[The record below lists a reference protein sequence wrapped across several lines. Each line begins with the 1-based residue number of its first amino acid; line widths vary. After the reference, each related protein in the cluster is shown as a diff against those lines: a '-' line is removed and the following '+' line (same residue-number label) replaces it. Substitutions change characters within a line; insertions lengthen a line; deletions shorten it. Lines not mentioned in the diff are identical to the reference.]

1 MKNQAV
7 LLLLAILGATSVQ
20 AADTDR
26 ELARQLAL
34 QQKSLLPLVSNP
46 QYQSPL
52 PELLKKAPTRLKRQ
66 ATDANQAAIARQGLN
81 GEVKQLMQLRLANPE
96 QAAALQQ
103 GVEPLVAYVPS
114 GDEKSWSAIEAFDSA
129 GNPVYLDVD
138 KAPAR
143 PVLVVEA
150 DPVKAKNAGLQVM
163 RKAFAAADMQAAPQP
178 KASASTAPLKTSIL
192 KKIRLKDDQE
202 PWLLGAA
209 EVYAVVAG
217 VNPSRD
223 EPVVDIVDMPYLD
236 YDNTDY
242 TPNQILVYW
251 DRYRWGAVDIVMM
264 EQDDNVNYKE
274 LADLLIEAL
283 KLGFTAGG
291 VPEGL
296 PFLDLGGRI
305 VKALPDSWMTN
316 DDDYLDTFYTLEQ
329 DQSYHQYPGAAGNA
343 VIDLEPKEIAPTRP

>member
-1 MKNQAV
+1 MRNQAV
-7 LLLLAILGATSVQ
+7 ILLMALLGTTAH

-26 ELARQLAL
+26 DLARQIAL
-34 QQKSLLPLVSNP
+34 QQKSLLPLLTN
-46 QYQSPL
+46 QGYQSPL
-52 PELLKKAPTRLKRQ
+52 PDLLQKASPRLKRQ
-66 ATDANQAAIARQGLN
+66 ATDANQAAISRQGLE

-96 QAAALQQ
+96 QGNALKQ
-103 GVEPLVAYVPS
+103 GAEPLVAYVPS
-114 GDEKSWSAIEAFDSA
+114 GDEKSWSAIEAFDVA
-129 GNPVYLDVD
+129 GNPVYLDVNQ
-138 KAPAR
+138 APAR

-150 DPVKAKNAGLQVM
+150 DPIKAKNAGLKVM
-163 RKAFAAADMQAAPQP
+163 RKALAEADMQVAPRAA
-178 KASASTAPLKTSIL
+178 SVTAPLKTSVL
-192 KKIRLKDDQE
+192 KKIRLRDDQE

-209 EVYAVVAG
+209 KVYAVVAG
-217 VNPSRD
+217 VNPGRD

-236 YDNTDY
+236 HDSTDY

-251 DRYRWGAVDIVMM
+251 DRYRWGAVDVVMM

-274 LADLLIEAL
+274 LSTLLIDAL

-291 VPEGL
+291 VPEAL

-316 DDDYLDTFYTLEQ
+316 NDDYLDTFYTLEQ

-343 VIDLEPKEIAPTRP
+343 VIDLEPREIRPTWP

>member
-1 MKNQAV
+1 MRNQAV
-7 LLLLAILGATSVQ
+7 ILLMALLGTTAH

-26 ELARQLAL
+26 DLARQIAL
-34 QQKSLLPLVSNP
+34 QQKNLLPLLTN
-46 QYQSPL
+46 QGYQSPL
-52 PELLKKAPTRLKRQ
+52 PDLLQKASPRLKRQ
-66 ATDANQAAIARQGLN
+66 ATDANQAAISRQGLE

-96 QAAALQQ
+96 QANALKQ
-103 GVEPLVAYVPS
+103 GAEPLVAYVPS
-114 GDEKSWSAIEAFDSA
+114 GDEKSWSAIEAFDVA
-129 GNPVYLDVD
+129 GNPVYLDVNQ
-138 KAPAR
+138 APAR

-150 DPVKAKNAGLQVM
+150 DPIKAKNAGLKVM
-163 RKAFAAADMQAAPQP
+163 RKALAEADMQVAPRAA
-178 KASASTAPLKTSIL
+178 SVTAPLKTCVL
-192 KKIRLKDDQE
+192 KKIRLRDDQE

-217 VNPSRD
+217 VNPGRD

-251 DRYRWGAVDIVMM
+251 DRYRWGAVDVVMM

-274 LADLLIEAL
+274 LSALLIDAL

-291 VPEGL
+291 VPEAL

-316 DDDYLDTFYTLEQ
+316 NDDYLDTFYTLEQ
-329 DQSYHQYPGAAGNA
+329 DQSYHQYPGAAGNT
-343 VIDLEPKEIAPTRP
+343 VIDLEPKEIQPTRP

>member
-1 MKNQAV
+1 MRNQAV
-7 LLLLAILGATSVQ
+7 ILLLALLGITSAH

-26 ELARQLAL
+26 ELARELAL
-34 QQKSLLPLVSNP
+34 QHKNLLPLLAN
-46 QYQSPL
+46 QEYQAPL
-52 PELLKKAPTRLKRQ
+52 PNLLQQASPRLKRQ
-66 ATDANQAAIARQGLN
+66 AVTANQAAIDRQGLA

-96 QAAALQQ
+96 QADALKQ
-103 GVEPLVAYVPS
+103 GVEPLIAYVPS
-114 GDEKSWSAIEAFDSA
+114 GDEQSWSAIEAFDVA

-138 KAPAR
+138 QAPAR

-150 DPVKAKNAGLQVM
+150 DPVKAKNAGLRVM
-163 RKAFAAADMQAAPQP
+163 RKALAEAELQSAPVKQ
-178 KASASTAPLKTSIL
+178 SSTSPLKTSIL
-192 KKIRLKDDQE
+192 KKIRLNNDQE

-236 YDNTDY
+236 HDNTDY
-242 TPNQILVYW
+242 SPNQILVYW
-251 DRYRWGAVDIVMM
+251 DRYRWGAVDLVMM

-274 LADLLIEAL
+274 LSALLIEAL

-291 VPEGL
+291 VPEAL

-316 DDDYLDTFYTLEQ
+316 NDDYLDTFYTLEQ
-329 DQSYHQYPGAAGNA
+329 DQRYDQYPGATGNA
-343 VIDLEPKEIAPTRP
+343 VMTLELKEIQPTRP

>member
-1 MKNQAV
+1 MRNQAV
-7 LLLLAILGATSVQ
+7 ILLLALLGATTTQ

-26 ELARQLAL
+26 ELARQIAL
-34 QQKSLLPLVSNP
+34 QQKNLLPLLNN
-46 QYQSPL
+46 QEYQSPL
-52 PELLKKAPTRLKRQ
+52 PNLLPKASPRLKRQ
-66 ATDANQAAIARQGLN
+66 ARDANQAAISRQGLD
-81 GEVKQLMQLRLANPE
+81 GEVRELMQLRLANPD
-96 QAAALQQ
+96 QADALQQ
-103 GVEPLVAYVPS
+103 GVEPLVAYIPS

-129 GNPVYLDVD
+129 GSPIYLDVNQP
-138 KAPAR
+138 PAR

-150 DPVKAKNAGLQVM
+150 DPVKAKNAGLKVM
-163 RKAFAAADMQAAPQP
+163 RKALAAADMQVTPRATSNA
-178 KASASTAPLKTSIL
+178 TPLKTSIL
-192 KKIRLKDDQE
+192 KKIRLNDDQE

-217 VNPSRD
+217 VNPGRD

-251 DRYRWGAVDIVMM
+251 DRYRWGAVDVVMM

-274 LADLLIEAL
+274 LSALLIDAL

-291 VPEGL
+291 VPEAL

-316 DDDYLDTFYTLEQ
+316 NDDYLDTFYTLEQ

-343 VIDLEPKEIAPTRP
+343 VIDLEPREIQPTRP

>member
-7 LLLLAILGATSVQ
+7 IVLLALLGTTAQ
-20 AADTDR
+20 AADQDR

-34 QQKSLLPLVSNP
+34 QQKNLQPLLGNP

-52 PELLKKAPTRLKRQ
+52 PKLLQKASPRLKRQ
-66 ATDANQAAIARQGLN
+66 ATDADQAAIRRQGLE
-81 GEVKQLMQLRLANPE
+81 GEVTQLMQLRLANPE
-96 QAAALQQ
+96 QAVALKQ

-114 GDEKSWSAIEAFDSA
+114 GDEQSWSAIEAFDTA
-129 GNPVYLDVD
+129 GNPVYLDVNQP
-138 KAPAR
+138 PAR

-150 DPVKAKNAGLQVM
+150 DPVKAKNAGLRVM
-163 RKAFAAADMQAAPQP
+163 RKALAEAELQAAPR
-178 KASASTAPLKTSIL
+178 AADSTAPLKTSIL
-192 KKIRLKDDQE
+192 KKIRLQDDQE

-223 EPVVDIVDMPYLD
+223 EPVVDIVDLPYLD
-236 YDNTDY
+236 HDNTDY
-242 TPNQILVYW
+242 SPNQILVYW
-251 DRYRWGAVDIVMM
+251 DRYRWGAVDLVMM

-274 LADLLIEAL
+274 LSALLIEAL

-291 VPEGL
+291 VPEAL

-316 DDDYLDTFYTLEQ
+316 NDDYLDTFYTLEQ

-343 VIDLEPKEIAPTRP
+343 VITLEPKEIQPTRP

>member
-1 MKNQAV
+1 MRNQAV
-7 LLLLAILGATSVQ
+7 IVLLALLGTTAQ
-20 AADTDR
+20 AADQDR

-34 QQKSLLPLVSNP
+34 QQKNLQPLLGNP

-52 PELLKKAPTRLKRQ
+52 PKLLQKASTRLKRQ
-66 ATDANQAAIARQGLN
+66 ATDADQAAIRRQGLE
-81 GEVKQLMQLRLANPE
+81 GEVTQLMQLRLANPE
-96 QAAALQQ
+96 QAVALKQ

-114 GDEKSWSAIEAFDSA
+114 GDEQSWSAIEAFDTA
-129 GNPVYLDVD
+129 GNPVYLDVNQP
-138 KAPAR
+138 PAR

-150 DPVKAKNAGLQVM
+150 DPVKAKNAGLRVM
-163 RKAFAAADMQAAPQP
+163 RKALAEADLQAAPR
-178 KASASTAPLKTSIL
+178 AADSTAPLKTSIL
-192 KKIRLKDDQE
+192 KKIRLQDDQE

-223 EPVVDIVDMPYLD
+223 EPVVDIVDLPYLD
-236 YDNTDY
+236 HDNTDY
-242 TPNQILVYW
+242 SPNQILVYW
-251 DRYRWGAVDIVMM
+251 DRYRWGAVDLVMM

-274 LADLLIEAL
+274 LSALLIEAL

-291 VPEGL
+291 VPETL

-316 DDDYLDTFYTLEQ
+316 NDDYLDTFYTLEQ
-329 DQSYHQYPGAAGNA
+329 DQIYHQYPGAAGNA
-343 VIDLEPKEIAPTRP
+343 VITLEPKEIQPTRP

>member
-1 MKNQAV
+1 MRNQAV
-7 LLLLAILGATSVQ
+7 IVLLALLGTSAQ
-20 AADTDR
+20 AADADR
-26 ELARQLAL
+26 DLARELAL
-34 QQKSLLPLVSNP
+34 QQKNLLPLLGNQ

-52 PELLKKAPTRLKRQ
+52 PNLLQKASPRLKRQ
-66 ATDANQAAIARQGLN
+66 ATEADQAAISRQGLT

-96 QAAALQQ
+96 QADALKQ
-103 GVEPLVAYVPS
+103 GVEPLIAYVPS
-114 GDEKSWSAIEAFDSA
+114 GDEQSWSAIEAFDGA
-129 GNPVYLDVD
+129 GNPVYLDVNQ
-138 KAPAR
+138 APAR

-150 DPVKAKNAGLQVM
+150 DPVKAKNAGLKVM
-163 RKAFAAADMQAAPQP
+163 RKALAEADLQSVPRAAN
-178 KASASTAPLKTSIL
+178 STTPLKTSIL
-192 KKIRLKDDQE
+192 KKIRLSDDQE

-242 TPNQILVYW
+242 SPNQILVYW
-251 DRYRWGAVDIVMM
+251 DRYRWGAVDVVMM

-274 LADLLIEAL
+274 LSTLLIEAL

-291 VPEGL
+291 VPEAL

-316 DDDYLDTFYTLEQ
+316 NDDYLDTFYTLEQ
-329 DQSYHQYPGAAGNA
+329 DQSYQQYPGAAGNA
-343 VIDLEPKEIAPTRP
+343 VITLEPKEIQPTRP

>member
-1 MKNQAV
+1 MRDQAV
-7 LLLLAILGATSVQ
+7 ILLLALLGATTTH

-26 ELARQLAL
+26 ELARQIAL
-34 QQKSLLPLVSNP
+34 QQKNLQPLLSN
-46 QYQSPL
+46 QEYQSPL
-52 PELLKKAPTRLKRQ
+52 PNLLQKASPRLKDQ
-66 ATDANQAAIARQGLN
+66 ARDANQAAISRQGLD

>member
-1 MKNQAV
+1 MRNQAV
-7 LLLLAILGATSVQ
+7 IVLLALLGASAQ
-20 AADTDR
+20 AADADR
-26 ELARQLAL
+26 ELARELAL
-34 QQKSLLPLVSNP
+34 QQQNLLPLLGNQ
-46 QYQSPL
+46 QYQAPL
-52 PELLKKAPTRLKRQ
+52 PNLLQKASPRLKRQ
-66 ATDANQAAIARQGLN
+66 ATDANLAAIDRQGLT

-96 QAAALQQ
+96 QADALKQ
-103 GVEPLVAYVPS
+103 GVEPLIAYVPS
-114 GDEKSWSAIEAFDSA
+114 GDEQSWSAIEAFDGA
-129 GNPVYLDVD
+129 GNPVYLDVNQ
-138 KAPAR
+138 APAR

-150 DPVKAKNAGLQVM
+150 DPVKAKNAGLKVM
-163 RKAFAAADMQAAPQP
+163 RRALAEADLQSAPRAAN
-178 KASASTAPLKTSIL
+178 STAPLKTSIL
-192 KKIRLKDDQE
+192 KKIRLSDDQE

-242 TPNQILVYW
+242 SPNQILVYW
-251 DRYRWGAVDIVMM
+251 DRYRWGAVDVVMM

-274 LADLLIEAL
+274 LSALLIEAL

-291 VPEGL
+291 VPEAL

-316 DDDYLDTFYTLEQ
+316 NDDYLDTFYTLEQ
-329 DQSYHQYPGAAGNA
+329 DQNYQQYPGAAGNA
-343 VIDLEPKEIAPTRP
+343 VITLEPKEIQPTRP

>member
-1 MKNQAV
+1 MRNQAV
-7 LLLLAILGATSVQ
+7 IVLLALLGTTAQATDQ
-20 AADTDR
+20 DR

-34 QQKSLLPLVSNP
+34 QQKNLQPLLGNP

-52 PELLKKAPTRLKRQ
+52 PKLLQKASPRLKRQ
-66 ATDANQAAIARQGLN
+66 ATDADQAAIRRQGLE
-81 GEVKQLMQLRLANPE
+81 GEVTQLMQLRLANPE
-96 QAAALQQ
+96 QAVALKQ

-114 GDEKSWSAIEAFDSA
+114 GDEQSWSAIEAFDTA
-129 GNPVYLDVD
+129 GNPVYLDVNQP
-138 KAPAR
+138 PAR

-150 DPVKAKNAGLQVM
+150 DPVKAKNAGLRVM
-163 RKAFAAADMQAAPQP
+163 RKALAEAELQAAPR
-178 KASASTAPLKTSIL
+178 AADSTAPLKTSIL
-192 KKIRLKDDQE
+192 KKIRLQDDQE

-223 EPVVDIVDMPYLD
+223 EPVVDIVDLPYLD

-242 TPNQILVYW
+242 SPNQILVYW
-251 DRYRWGAVDIVMM
+251 DRYRWGAVDLVMM

-274 LADLLIEAL
+274 LSALLIEAL

-291 VPEGL
+291 VPEAL

-316 DDDYLDTFYTLEQ
+316 NDDYLDTFYTLEQ

-343 VIDLEPKEIAPTRP
+343 VITLEPKEIQPTRP

>member
-1 MKNQAV
+1 
-7 LLLLAILGATSVQ
+7 
-20 AADTDR
+20 
-26 ELARQLAL
+26 
-34 QQKSLLPLVSNP
+34 
-46 QYQSPL
+46 
-52 PELLKKAPTRLKRQ
+52 
-66 ATDANQAAIARQGLN
+66 
-81 GEVKQLMQLRLANPE
+81 
-96 QAAALQQ
+96 
-103 GVEPLVAYVPS
+103 EPLVAYVPS

-150 DPVKAKNAGLQVM
+150 DPVKAKNAGLKVI
-163 RKAFAAADMQAAPQP
+163 RKALAAADMQVAPRAA
-178 KASASTAPLKTSIL
+178 ASTAPLKTSIL

-274 LADLLIEAL
+274 LSGLFIDAL
-283 KLGFTAGG
+283 KLAFTAGG
-291 VPEGL
+291 VPEAL

-316 DDDYLDTFYTLEQ
+316 NDDYLDTFYTLEQ

>member
-1 MKNQAV
+1 MRNQAV
-7 LLLLAILGATSVQ
+7 ILLLALLGTGAQ
-20 AADTDR
+20 AADADR
-26 ELARQLAL
+26 ELARELAL
-34 QQKSLLPLVSNP
+34 QQKNLLPLLGNQ
-46 QYQSPL
+46 QYQAPL
-52 PELLKKAPTRLKRQ
+52 PNLLQKASPRLKRQ
-66 ATDANQAAIARQGLN
+66 ATDADRAAIDRQGLT

-96 QAAALQQ
+96 QAAALEQ
-103 GVEPLVAYVPS
+103 GVEPLVTYVPS
-114 GDEKSWSAIEAFDSA
+114 GDEQSWSAIEAFDGA
-129 GNPVYLDVD
+129 GNPVYLDVNQ
-138 KAPAR
+138 APAR

-150 DPVKAKNAGLQVM
+150 DPIKAKNAGLQVM
-163 RKAFAAADMQAAPQP
+163 RKALAAAELQAAPMEQ
-178 KASASTAPLKTSIL
+178 SSTAPLKTSIL

-236 YDNTDY
+236 HDNTDY
-242 TPNQILVYW
+242 SPNQILVYW
-251 DRYRWGAVDIVMM
+251 DRYRWGAVDVVMM

-274 LADLLIEAL
+274 LSALLIEAL

-291 VPEGL
+291 VPEAL

-316 DDDYLDTFYTLEQ
+316 NDDYLDTFYTLEQ
-329 DQSYHQYPGAAGNA
+329 DQSYQQYPGAAGNA
-343 VIDLEPKEIAPTRP
+343 VITLEPKEIQPTRP

>member
-1 MKNQAV
+1 MRNQAV
-7 LLLLAILGATSVQ
+7 IVLLALLGTTAQ
-20 AADTDR
+20 AADQDR

-34 QQKSLLPLVSNP
+34 QQKNLQPLLGNP

-52 PELLKKAPTRLKRQ
+52 PKLLQKASPRLKRQ
-66 ATDANQAAIARQGLN
+66 ATDADQAAIRRQGLE
-81 GEVKQLMQLRLANPE
+81 GEVTQLMQLRLANPE
-96 QAAALQQ
+96 QAVALKQ

-114 GDEKSWSAIEAFDSA
+114 GDEQSWSAIEAFDTA
-129 GNPVYLDVD
+129 GNPVYLDVNQP
-138 KAPAR
+138 PAR

-150 DPVKAKNAGLQVM
+150 DPVKAKNAGLRVM
-163 RKAFAAADMQAAPQP
+163 RKALAEAELQAAPR
-178 KASASTAPLKTSIL
+178 AADSTAPLKTSIL
-192 KKIRLKDDQE
+192 KKIRLQDDQE

-223 EPVVDIVDMPYLD
+223 EPVVDIVDLPYLD
-236 YDNTDY
+236 HDNTDY
-242 TPNQILVYW
+242 SPNQILVYW
-251 DRYRWGAVDIVMM
+251 DRYRWGAVDLVMM

-274 LADLLIEAL
+274 LSALLIEAL

-291 VPEGL
+291 VPEAL

-316 DDDYLDTFYTLEQ
+316 NDDYLDTFYTLEQ

-343 VIDLEPKEIAPTRP
+343 VITLEPKEIQPTRP

>member
-1 MKNQAV
+1 MRNQAV
-7 LLLLAILGATSVQ
+7 IVLLALLGTTAQ
-20 AADTDR
+20 AADQDR

-34 QQKSLLPLVSNP
+34 QQKNLQPLLGNP

-52 PELLKKAPTRLKRQ
+52 PKLLQKASTRLKRQ
-66 ATDANQAAIARQGLN
+66 ATDADQAAIRRQGLE
-81 GEVKQLMQLRLANPE
+81 GEVTQLMQLRLANPE
-96 QAAALQQ
+96 QAVALKQ

-114 GDEKSWSAIEAFDSA
+114 GDEQSWSAIEAFDTA
-129 GNPVYLDVD
+129 GNPVYLDVNQP
-138 KAPAR
+138 PAR

-150 DPVKAKNAGLQVM
+150 DPVKAKNAGLRVM
-163 RKAFAAADMQAAPQP
+163 RKALAEADLQAAPR
-178 KASASTAPLKTSIL
+178 AADSTAPLKTSIL
-192 KKIRLKDDQE
+192 KKIRLQDDQE

-223 EPVVDIVDMPYLD
+223 EPVVDIVDLPYLD
-236 YDNTDY
+236 HDNTDY
-242 TPNQILVYW
+242 SPNQILVYW
-251 DRYRWGAVDIVMM
+251 DRYRWGAVDLVMM

-274 LADLLIEAL
+274 LSALLIEAL

-291 VPEGL
+291 VPEAL

-316 DDDYLDTFYTLEQ
+316 NDDYLDTFYTLEQ

-343 VIDLEPKEIAPTRP
+343 VITLEPKEIQPTRP